1 MGESSG
7 MHPCIMSGSFVIT
20 LALICLTLLSGVQTA
35 RSAALP
41 SNPEVPENV
50 RLAFNRLAA
59 GELSAAEDEI
69 EQLGEAPGISAG
81 LIGLLKAAYHGKAD
95 YEQVHAVMAVL
106 RCRSDLTAEQQQW
119 LRAELR
125 KIWNQPDTPKTVM
138 LKDEGMKLLTRYP
151 GVESEDVL
159 LLYLKETAHDRV
171 IGCASMAVHA
181 LESIGTARSLP
192 GLKAYLEQMPS
203 TNEFETSRR
212 DKVRKVIQFI
222 ASKTSAP
229 SKAAAPGGSVSR

>member
-1 MGESSG
+1 
-7 MHPCIMSGSFVIT
+7 MHPRIMSGSLFTT
-20 LALICLTLLSGVQTA
+20 LALVCLTLLSGVQTA
-35 RSAALP
+35 RTAALP

-59 GELSAAEDEI
+59 CELSAAEDEI
-69 EQLGEAPGISAG
+69 EQLGKAPGISG
-81 LIGLLKAAYHGKAD
+81 ELIGLLKTAYHGSAD

-106 RCRSDLTAEQQQW
+106 QCRSDLTAEQQQW
-119 LRAELR
+119 LRTELR

-138 LKDEGMKLLTRYP
+138 LKDDGMKLLARYP
-151 GVESEDVL
+151 GVENEDLL

-171 IGCASMAVHA
+171 IGCAGMAVHA

-192 GLKAYLEQMPS
+192 GLQAYLEQMPA
-203 TNEFETSRR
+203 TNEFEDNRR

-222 ASKTSAP
+222 TSKSSAP
-229 SKAAAPGGSVSR
+229 TKAPAPGSSVSQ

>member
-1 MGESSG
+1 
-7 MHPCIMSGSFVIT
+7 MHHRIMSGSLFT
-20 LALICLTLLSGVQTA
+20 PLALICLTLLIGLQTA
-35 RSAALP
+35 RPAVLP
-41 SNPEVPENV
+41 LNPEVPENV

-69 EQLGEAPGISAG
+69 EQLGKAPGISAE

-106 RCRSDLTAEQQQW
+106 LCRSDLTAEQQQW

-138 LKDEGMKLLTRYP
+138 LKDDGMKLLTRYP
-151 GVESEDVL
+151 GVENEDLL
-159 LLYLKETAHDRV
+159 LLYLKETAHDGV
-171 IGCASMAVHA
+171 IGCAGMAVYA
-181 LESIGTARSLP
+181 LESIGTARSLS
-192 GLKAYLEQMPS
+192 GLQAYLEQMPA
-203 TNEFETSRR
+203 TNKFETTRR

-222 ASKTSAP
+222 ASKSSAP
-229 SKAAAPGGSVSR
+229 SKAPAPGGSASK

>member
-1 MGESSG
+1 M
-7 MHPCIMSGSFVIT
+7 P
-20 LALICLTLLSGVQTA
+20 
-35 RSAALP
+35 AALP
-41 SNPEVPENV
+41 SNSEIPENV

-59 GELSAAEDEI
+59 GELSAVEDEL
-69 EQLGEAPGISAG
+69 EQLGEAPGISAE
-81 LIGLLKAAYHGKAD
+81 LIGLLKAAYHGSAD

-119 LRAELR
+119 LCAELR

-138 LKDEGMKLLTRYP
+138 LKDDGMKLLTRYP
-151 GVESEDVL
+151 GVENEDVL
-159 LLYLKETAHDRV
+159 ILYLKETAHDGV
-171 IGCASMAVHA
+171 IGCAGMAVYS

-203 TNEFETSRR
+203 TNELEQHRR
-212 DKVRKVIQFI
+212 DKVRKLIQFI

-229 SKAAAPGGSVSR
+229 AKAAAPGGSALR